1 MADRVRG
8 ATSGH
13 PNRMGPERPMT
24 DLLGELSQ
32 ESIGLIR
39 EELRL
44 IAVDV
49 ATQGGALEAA
59 RHASAG
65 PESSA

>member
-1 MADRVRG
+1 
-8 ATSGH
+8 
-13 PNRMGPERPMT
+13 MGPERPMT